1 MSNSQ
6 FIAQLSGPLYLAIGV
21 GGYVNRVKYL
31 DLIKSFKA
39 SFGMQLFSGVAAL
52 LVGIMMVQFHNIW
65 VADWR
70 GLITIFGWIALIK
83 GVSLFVLPAKVGQS
97 VADAFVNRAGLINVM
112 FGFCVAI
119 GLLFT
124 YYGFFA

>member
-1 MSNSQ
+1 M
-6 FIAQLSGPLYLAIGV
+6 L
-21 GGYVNRVKYL
+21 
-31 DLIKSFKA
+31 
-39 SFGMQLFSGVAAL
+39 
-52 LVGIMMVQFHNIW
+52 
-65 VADWR
+65 
-70 GLITIFGWIALIK
+70 
-83 GVSLFVLPAKVGQS
+83 VLPAKVGQS